1 VVKKLLAE
9 EYQPQIQ
16 GTGNAWI
23 RGRGGRFPS
32 VSFGEKY
39 LSGRKLETDRQID
52 RQTDRHTWCRFPM
65 LHVESITLIS
75 ESNGISVFPCY
86 GW

>member
-1 VVKKLLAE
+1 MLAE

-52 RQTDRHTWCRFPM
+52 RQTDRHTHTERGYTYRDT
-65 LHVESITLIS
+65 HTDTHT
-75 ESNGISVFPCY
+75 
-86 GW
+86 